1 MKPRFYSSM
10 CAANYLAFRYDEAVQ
25 WGRNA
30 TMERPGQISGWRILS
45 ASLAQA
51 GRTEE
56 AKEAMATLRKL
67 QPNLSIA
74 WIEQHVPYTKRA
86 MPHFIEGMRK
96 AGLD

>member
-1 MKPRFYSSM
+1 MGAQSDNGTTRPNSR
-10 CAANYLAFRYDEAVQ
+10 LAL
-25 WGRNA
+25 
-30 TMERPGQISGWRILS
+30 LS

-74 WIEQHVPYTKRA
+74 WIEQHVPYTERA

-96 AGLD
+96 AGLA

>member
-1 MKPRFYSSM
+1 
-10 CAANYLAFRYDEAVQ
+10 
-25 WGRNA
+25 
-30 TMERPGQISGWRILS
+30 MERPGLIAGWRILS

-56 AKEAMATLRKL
+56 AKESMATLRKL
-67 QPNLSIA
+67 QPSLSIA
-74 WIEQHVPYTKRA
+74 WIEQHVPYTERA

>member
-1 MKPRFYSSM
+1 MEQP
-10 CAANYLAFRYDEAVQ
+10 
-25 WGRNA
+25 GR
-30 TMERPGQISGWRILS
+30 MGSWRTLS

-56 AKEAMATLRKL
+56 AKEAMATLRNL

-74 WIEQHVPYTKRA
+74 WIEQHVPYTERA

-96 AGLD
+96 AGLA

>member
-1 MKPRFYSSM
+1 M
-10 CAANYLAFRYDEAVQ
+10 CAAHYMAFRYDQAVE
-25 WGRNA
+25 WGRKA
-30 TMERPGQISGWRILS
+30 TMEGSGAIGVWRILC

-67 QPNLSIA
+67 QPSLSIA
-74 WIEQHVPYTKRA
+74 WIKQHVPYTERA

-96 AGLD
+96 AGLPE